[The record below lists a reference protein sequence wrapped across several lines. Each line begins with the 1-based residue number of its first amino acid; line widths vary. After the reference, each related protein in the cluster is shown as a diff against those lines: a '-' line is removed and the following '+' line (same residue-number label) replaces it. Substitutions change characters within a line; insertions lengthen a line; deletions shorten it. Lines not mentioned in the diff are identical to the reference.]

1 MINDEFIEN
10 LRKTEKENIENSKKS
25 NEESICNAKNRFF
38 HCKRKW

>member
-25 NEESICNAKNRFF
+25 NLRNKSKESYLTSI
-38 HCKRKW
+38 